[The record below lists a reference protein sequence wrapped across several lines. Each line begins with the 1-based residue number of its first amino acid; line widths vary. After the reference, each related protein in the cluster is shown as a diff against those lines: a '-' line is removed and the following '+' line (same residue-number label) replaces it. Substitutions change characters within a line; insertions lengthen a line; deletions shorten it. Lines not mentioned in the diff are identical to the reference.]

1 MKKTILCLL
10 LILLS
15 LSSLASAQDKPAT
28 LMLYLCGSDLSA
40 SAVSNLD
47 QLLSLP
53 DTSNVNICVL
63 YGGSKEWEDS
73 RFPDGETGLIFIAD
87 GEIVSHDSWGR
98 KNMGD
103 PQTLEDFVVTCMRTC
118 PSERNMLVLWNHG
131 AGSLGICFDEVF
143 NDDWLTLAGIQ
154 KALSGADA
162 ALGGLH
168 LDMIGCD
175 ACLMATY
182 ELAVLA
188 SRYANYYVGSQE
200 LEPSSGWNYDGFLSV
215 LNSAPWMDSPSLYQ
229 ILQEDYFTQN
239 LDLDPDAYLTL
250 SIVDCSRIPELSRS
264 MEALTASV
272 NAQVKNS
279 DVLSAF
285 SRDRSRMYEFG
296 EFKDNAWDMV
306 DMNEVIRSFARYD
319 EASAGKASAALD
331 ACVLST
337 MKSDNLGKCSGLS
350 VLIPRKTA
358 NNFANLE
365 EGYAMNL
372 LPSQETFA
380 KSYANF
386 QKTGSY
392 TFSREEATSVQV
404 DNRRQEE
411 AQSTPAPGEVPAFA
425 SSDSALFG
433 FQTTLSQKDME
444 NLAYAEGS
452 LMMDLSDPDM
462 EYYLDLGYMPDTDI
476 DWENRSVISCFDG
489 TWPFLGEFVAPIYTQ
504 SETEKVTRSLI
515 PATVNGIETYLLVSF
530 EGDKAH
536 GRIVGYN
543 SGVDESNKFPSR
555 ETHQLKEGDVITLQY
570 SIYYGATTA
579 EELQTDTYETEP
591 FLWKKGMTVEYQSL
605 RDAEKTNFLFSFI
618 LNDVYGGYT
627 VTDPIP
633 LSI

>member
-1 MKKTILCLL
+1 MKKTILCLFL
-10 LILLS
+10 VLLS
-15 LSSLASAQDKPAT
+15 LTSLASAQDKPAT

-40 SAVSNLD
+40 SAISNVD
-47 QLLSLP
+47 QLLSLQ

-63 YGGSKEWEDS
+63 YGGSKEWQDS
-73 RFPDGETGLIFIAD
+73 RFTDGETGLIFIAD
-87 GEIVSHDSWGR
+87 GEIISHDSWGR

-103 PQTLEDFVVTCMRTC
+103 PQTLEEFIVTCMRNYS
-118 PSERNMLVLWNHG
+118 SERNMLVLWDHG
-131 AGSLGICFDEVF
+131 AGSLGVCFDEVF
-143 NDDWLTLAGIQ
+143 EDDWLTLAGIQ
-154 KALSGADA
+154 KALSGADT

-215 LNSAPWMDSPSLYQ
+215 LNAAPWMDSPSLYQ

-239 LDLDPDAYLTL
+239 LDQDPDAYLTL

-272 NAQVKNS
+272 NSKVNDSA
-279 DVLSAF
+279 VLSAF

-296 EFKDNAWDMV
+296 EFRDNAWDMV
-306 DMNEVIRSFARYD
+306 DMSEVIRSFARYD
-319 EASAGKASAALD
+319 EDTANKASAALD

-358 NNFANLE
+358 DNFTNLV

-386 QKTGSY
+386 QNSGSY
-392 TFSREEATSVQV
+392 SFAREEATSVTI
-404 DNRRQEE
+404 DNKRQEE
-411 AQSTPAPGEVPAFA
+411 TQTTPAPSDAPASA
-425 SSDSALFG
+425 SSDTSLFG
-433 FQTTLSQKDME
+433 FQTTLSKEDIE

-462 EYYLDLGYMPDTDI
+462 EYYLDLGYMPDTTI
-476 DWENRSVISCFDG
+476 DWENRTVISCFDG
-489 TWPFLGEFVAPIYTQ
+489 TWPYIGEFVAPIYTQ

-515 PATVNGIETYLLVSF
+515 PATVNGIETYILVSF
-530 EGDKAH
+530 EGDKEH
-536 GRIVGYN
+536 GRIIGYN
-543 SGVDESNKFPSR
+543 SGTDEGNRFPSR

-570 SIYYGATTA
+570 SIYYGASTA

-591 FLWKKGMTVEYQSL
+591 FPWEKGMTVDYKSL
-605 RDAEKTNFLFSFI
+605 RDVEKTKFLFSFI
-618 LNDVYGGYT
+618 LNDVYGGFT